1 MFLIQNI
8 NMKGLKLIFRIVSY
22 TIEVKKEKHRVLIE
36 HLQDQGKNYFSLM
49 TNFFQYGENDARTRT
64 TISLI

>member
-22 TIEVKKEKHRVLIE
+22 TIEVNKEKERALIGYPR
-36 HLQDQGKNYFSLM
+36 DRGKNCFSLM
-49 TNFFQYGENDARTRT
+49 IDFFQYEENDARTRT
-64 TISLI
+64 IVSLI